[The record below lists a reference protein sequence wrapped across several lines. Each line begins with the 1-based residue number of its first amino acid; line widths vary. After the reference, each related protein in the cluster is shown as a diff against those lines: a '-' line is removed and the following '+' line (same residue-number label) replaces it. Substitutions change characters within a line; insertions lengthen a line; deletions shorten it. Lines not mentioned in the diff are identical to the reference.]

1 MHLTLKQ
8 LRIFEAVAEHRNY
21 TQAAKSL
28 FLTQPA
34 VSMQI
39 RQLEE
44 EAGMALFERSGK
56 EMRLTEAGRELL
68 HHARLV
74 RQQLDEARQAMEELR
89 GLKRGRLRLTMA
101 STANYFAPRLL
112 AGFCRA
118 FPGVRISLDVANR
131 DGLIQALENNTAD
144 IVIMGKPPAH
154 LPVEAE
160 IFLDNP
166 LVVIA
171 PPDHPLAGRKR
182 IPLSELAR
190 HTFIVRERGSGTR
203 AAVERFLARHD
214 VERPTGMEMN
224 SSEAIK
230 QAVQAGLGL
239 GVVSLHTLEMELAMG
254 RLTVLNV
261 EDFPIM
267 RHWRMVYRRDKRF
280 SAVAQAFHDFVRDE
294 AGRILTPA
302 LNPTMA
308 STITPAAAG
317 EPAPPSQPARPAD

>member
-56 EMRLTEAGRELL
+56 EVRLTDAGLELL
-68 HHARLV
+68 HHARLIH
-74 RQQLDEARQAMEELR
+74 QQLEEAQQAMAEMR

-112 AGFCRA
+112 AGFCRRH
-118 FPGVRISLDVANR
+118 PGVRISLDVANR
-131 DGLIQALENNTAD
+131 DGLIQALENNTSD
-144 IVIMGKPPAH
+144 IVIMGKPPER
-154 LPVEAE
+154 LPVRAE

-171 PPDHPLAGRKR
+171 PPGHPLTGRRR

-190 HTFIVRERGSGTR
+190 HPFIVRERGSGTR

-239 GVVSLHTLEMELAMG
+239 GVVSLHTLEMELALQ
-254 RLTVLNV
+254 RLVVLDV

-294 AGRILTPA
+294 AGA
-302 LNPTMA
+302 LL
-308 STITPAAAG
+308 SRAADDA
-317 EPAPPSQPARPAD
+317 PAPPSPPAAPAG

>member
-56 EMRLTEAGRELL
+56 EVRLTDAGLELL
-68 HHARLV
+68 HHARLIH
-74 RQQLDEARQAMEELR
+74 QQLEEARQAMAEMR

-112 AGFCRA
+112 AGFCRRH
-118 FPGVRISLDVANR
+118 PGVRISLDVANR
-131 DGLIQALENNTAD
+131 DGLIQALENNTSD
-144 IVIMGKPPAH
+144 IVIMGKPPER
-154 LPVEAE
+154 LPVRAE

-171 PPDHPLAGRKR
+171 PPGHPLAGRRR

-190 HTFIVRERGSGTR
+190 HPFIVRERGSGTR

-239 GVVSLHTLEMELAMG
+239 GVVSLHTLEMELALQ
-254 RLTVLNV
+254 RLVVLDV

-294 AGRILTPA
+294 AGA
-302 LNPTMA
+302 LL
-308 STITPAAAG
+308 SRAADDA
-317 EPAPPSQPARPAD
+317 PAPPSPPAAPAG